1 MVELERRVESA
12 CHEAWDQMVGV
23 AVARAEGQRAEE
35 RVIVDEQ
42 ELEAARAH

>member
-1 MVELERRVESA
+1 MAELERRVESA

-35 RVIVDEQ
+35 RATTAEQ
-42 ELEAARAH
+42 GLKAARAH